1 MDLKGSVAIVTGGA
15 RGIGR
20 GIAYE
25 LAKEGARIAVADLPA
40 TSADRNETIAEI
52 ARLGGEAIGIDVDV
66 REWAQVQA
74 MAQHA
79 IEHFGQVDILVN
91 NAGVIKIGPVVAFAE
106 EDWDLI
112 MDVNLKGVFLC
123 SKAIAGHMAQRRRGA
138 IINLS
143 SIAGKRGRAFASA
156 YATSKWGVIWF
167 TQSLAHEMAPSN
179 VTVNAICPGEVATY
193 MWNEVLVPAIAAGSG
208 TSKAEAWETMLKR
221 DVPLGR
227 EQTPQDMGQ
236 AVVYLCK
243 AQNVTGIALNVSGGT
258 EMG

>member
-1 MDLKGSVAIVTGGA
+1 MELKGSVAIVTGGA

-25 LAKEGARIAVADLPA
+25 LAKEGARIAIADLPA
-40 TSADRNETIAEI
+40 TAADRDETIAEI
-52 ARLGGEAIGIDVDV
+52 KRLGSDAIGIDVDV
-66 REWAQVQA
+66 RDWAQTQA
-74 MAQHA
+74 MAQRA
-79 IEHFGQVDILVN
+79 IDHFGQIDVLVN

-123 SKAIAGHMAQRRRGA
+123 SKAVVGHMAQRRIGR
-138 IINLS
+138 IVNLS

-156 YATSKWGVIWF
+156 YATSKWGVIGF
-167 TQSLAHEMAPSN
+167 TQSLAYEMAPAN

-193 MWNEVLVPAIAAGSG
+193 MWTDVLAPAMAAGAG
-208 TSKAEAWETMLKR
+208 TSKEEAWDAMLKR

-236 AVVYLCK
+236 AVVFLCK
-243 AQNVTGIALNVSGGT
+243 ADNVTGLALNVSGGT

>member
-1 MDLKGSVAIVTGGA
+1 MELKGSVAVVTGGA

-25 LAKEGARIAVADLPA
+25 LAKEGARIAIADLPA
-40 TSADRNETIAEI
+40 TSADRDETIAEI
-52 ARLGGEAIGIDVDV
+52 KRLDAIGIDVDV
-66 REWAQVQA
+66 RDWAQVQA
-74 MAQHA
+74 MAQRA
-79 IEHFGQVDILVN
+79 IDHFGQIDVLVN

-123 SKAIAGHMAQRRRGA
+123 SKAVVGHMAQRRSGR
-138 IINLS
+138 IVNLS

-156 YATSKWGVIWF
+156 YATSKWGVIGF
-167 TQSLAHEMAPSN
+167 TQSLAYEMAPAN

-193 MWNEVLVPAIAAGSG
+193 MWTDVLAPAMAAGAG
-208 TSKAEAWETMLKR
+208 TSKEEAWDAMLKR

-236 AVVYLCK
+236 AVVFLCK
-243 AQNVTGIALNVSGGT
+243 ADNVTGLALNVSGGT